1 MSQKRRDK
9 KNRVLHNGE
18 SQQKDG
24 RYRFTYYVNNQ
35 QKCIYS
41 WKLVETDLLPKGK
54 RECVSLRTQEEAI
67 REEIE
72 NGSFFKEKY
81 TLEEYIEKSITI
93 SEVRLASNTI
103 YIKRSQLKNVKKYGI
118 SKKEI
123 STITMSDVKYFIVC
137 LYKNGLKYGTIK
149 QYKSM
154 LYSTFREAMEE
165 DLINKNPADFNLSK
179 VIPNNTVKKTAL
191 TEKQIAQYLNY
202 IQNSNFSNYYDEINL
217 LFNTGLRISEF
228 CGLTFKDID
237 LENRL
242 LKVDHQLVYNQ
253 LSSSCSISKPK
264 TKNGNR
270 TIPLNDEAYR
280 SVYNI
285 MHRKRPTIE
294 PIIDGHGKFLSLN
307 QYGEV
312 CNSQVWERRFKIIWD
327 NFKKTAPTNFPKVTA
342 HICRHTYCSVL
353 ASKNINPKVLQ
364 YLMGHSSVDITLDVY
379 THTQLDNV
387 ITELERVDC
396 I

>member
-9 KNRVLHNGE
+9 KNRILHNGE

-24 RYRFTYYVNNQ
+24 RYRYTYYVNNQ

-41 WKLVETDLLPKGK
+41 WKLVETDPLPKGK
-54 RECVSLRTQEEAI
+54 RECIALRTQEETI
-67 REEIE
+67 KEEIE
-72 NGSFFKEKY
+72 SGNFFKEKY
-81 TLEEYIEKSITI
+81 TLEEYIEKSIAI

-103 YIKRSQLKNVKKYGI
+103 YIKRSQLKNIKKYEI

-137 LYKNGLKYGTIK
+137 LYKNGLKYGTVK

-179 VIPNNTVKKTAL
+179 AIPNNTVKKTAL

-202 IQNSNFSNYYDEINL
+202 IQNSNFSDYYDEINL

-228 CGLTFKDID
+228 CGLTFKDVD

-253 LSSSCSISKPK
+253 MSATCSISKTK
-264 TKNGNR
+264 TENGNR
-270 TIPLNDEAYR
+270 TIPLNEEAYH
-280 SVYNI
+280 SVLNI
-285 MHRKRPTIE
+285 MYRKRPTIE
-294 PIIDGHGKFLSLN
+294 PIIDGQGKFLVLN
-307 QYGEV
+307 QHGTV
-312 CNSQVWERRFKIIWD
+312 CNSQMWERRFTNIWN
-327 NFKKTAPTNFPKVTA
+327 NFKKTVPSSFPKVTA

-353 ASKNINPKVLQ
+353 ASKNINPKALQ

-387 ITELERVDC
+387 ITELERMNC